1 MRTEETG
8 IEPRRRMREFS
19 LEREERKKSCV
30 QPNLTPRNNR
40 KFLVAR

>member
-19 LEREERKKSCV
+19 LEREERKKIV
-30 QPNLTPRNNR
+30 FNLTLL
-40 KFLVAR
+40 LVIIVSF